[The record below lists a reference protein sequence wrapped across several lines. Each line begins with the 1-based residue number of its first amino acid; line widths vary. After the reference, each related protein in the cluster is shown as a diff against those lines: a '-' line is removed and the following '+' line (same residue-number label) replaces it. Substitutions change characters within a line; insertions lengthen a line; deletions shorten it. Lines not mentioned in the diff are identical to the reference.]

1 MREGRKSAAQRS
13 RHATAPAAAV
23 RRRAAHAT
31 APLVTRVVAHLGAS
45 AQAGAI
51 EEEAKGG

>member
-31 APLVTRVVAHLGAS
+31 APLVTRVAHLGAS